1 MDFQRVLQQSFLQ
14 NAPKQSDAVKQT
26 LEQGEN
32 FQKTMAGERGIMAAI
47 EGAHLRPKIQ
57 NYLKSKLN
65 TVSSD
70 DVLKTARNIG
80 TRLTGKASTVLA
92 SKASKVLAPREAP
105 LVTENKVL
113 AGGKEESGLVRE
125 GGFISRR
132 APAIGPEATPLQD
145 AARQA
150 AISRTAAAAGPIEQ
164 NPFTEA
170 GMARRMGPPVPQAP
184 APAIETPSSLGLPGE
199 VEDVA
204 APAARAAASAA
215 RAIPSASAEELSKLP
230 SFSPGQVLPTVKGS
244 VRAIEKPTPE
254 PSVPSASTPAAAPAA
269 PPAEPEPVA
278 APPPAAVDEAPVGPY
293 GSVGNPL
300 RGSDAP
306 PPPQSIE
313 ESFPSVPA
321 PAAAAPVATPVATPA
336 PAAAAPAAAA
346 EDEQLAARTQAL
358 KTAAEKAAPEEEE
371 EGEEGGSLLSSAFS
385 AGRSILGP
393 VGAALGVGQALFS
406 KGLSGTQRL
415 SQLAQVAVPQA
426 IRQGTSALDK
436 FGLPAAGKAAG
447 AGGEAAG
454 AGAGV
459 AETAE
464 EAAARIA
471 AKTVVKTAAVA
482 GEEASVPGIGDILA
496 VGTAIFGAV
505 RGGIEA
511 HKASKEVKDYQAPAT
526 ASVAIDNAASFDSS
540 FR

>member
-1 MDFQRVLQQSFLQ
+1 MDFQRVLQQSFLE

-47 EGAHLRPKIQ
+47 ESAHLRPKIQ
-57 NYLKSKLN
+57 NYLKGKLN
-65 TVSSD
+65 TISSD

-170 GMARRMGPPVPQAP
+170 GMARRMGPPVRQAS
-184 APAIETPSSLGLPGE
+184 APSIETPSSLGLPGE

-204 APAARAAASAA
+204 APAARAAA
-215 RAIPSASAEELSKLP
+215 RVVPSATAEELSRLP
-230 SFSPGQVLPTVKGS
+230 TFSQGQVLPTVKGY
-244 VRAIEKPTPE
+244 VRAIDKPTPE
-254 PSVPSASTPAAAPAA
+254 PSVPSASTPAAAPA
-269 PPAEPEPVA
+269 PPAPAAPEPVA
-278 APPPAAVDEAPVGPY
+278 AAP
-293 GSVGNPL
+293 
-300 RGSDAP
+300 
-306 PPPQSIE
+306 
-313 ESFPSVPA
+313 
-321 PAAAAPVATPVATPA
+321 
-336 PAAAAPAAAA
+336 AAAPAAAA

-358 KTAAEKAAPEEEE
+358 RAAVKAAPEEE
-371 EGEEGGSLLSSAFS
+371 EEGGSLLSSAFS

-393 VGAALGVGQALFS
+393 VGTALGVGQALFS
-406 KGLSGTQRL
+406 KGLSGSQRF
-415 SQLAQVAVPQA
+415 SQLAQVAAPQA
-426 IRQGTSALDK
+426 IRQGTTAVLDK
-436 FGLPAAGKAAG
+436 FGLPAAAKAAG
-447 AGGEAAG
+447 GAAG

-482 GEEASVPGIGDILA
+482 GEEASVPGVGDILA
-496 VGTAIFGAV
+496 LGTAIFGAV

>member
-1 MDFQRVLQQSFLQ
+1 MDFQRVLQQSFLE

-47 EGAHLRPKIQ
+47 ESAHLRPKIQ
-57 NYLKSKLN
+57 NYLKGKLN

-170 GMARRMGPPVPQAP
+170 GMARRMGPPVRQAS

-215 RAIPSASAEELSKLP
+215 RVVPSATAEELSRLP
-230 SFSPGQVLPTVKGS
+230 TFSPGQVLPTVKGS

-254 PSVPSASTPAAAPAA
+254 PSVPSASTPAAAPPA
-269 PPAEPEPVA
+269 PAAEPEPVA

-321 PAAAAPVATPVATPA
+321 PAAAAPVATPEPVAAA
-336 PAAAAPAAAA
+336 PAAAPAAAA

-358 KTAAEKAAPEEEE
+358 RAAVKAAPEEE
-371 EGEEGGSLLSSAFS
+371 EEGGSLLSSAFS

-393 VGAALGVGQALFS
+393 VGTALGIGQALFS
-406 KGLSGTQRL
+406 KGLSGSQRF
-415 SQLAQVAVPQA
+415 SQLAQVAAPQA
-426 IRQGTSALDK
+426 IRQGTTAVLDK
-436 FGLPAAGKAAG
+436 FGLPAAAKAAG
-447 AGGEAAG
+447 GAAG

-482 GEEASVPGIGDILA
+482 GEEASVPGVGDILA
-496 VGTAIFGAV
+496 LGTAIFGAV

>member
-1 MDFQRVLQQSFLQ
+1 MDFQRVLQQSFLE

-47 EGAHLRPKIQ
+47 ESAHLRPKIQ
-57 NYLKSKLN
+57 NYLKGKLN
-65 TVSSD
+65 TISSD

-80 TRLTGKASTVLA
+80 TRLTG
-92 SKASKVLAPREAP
+92 KASKVLAPREAP

-170 GMARRMGPPVPQAP
+170 GMARRMGPPVRQAS

-215 RAIPSASAEELSKLP
+215 RVVPSATAEELSRLP
-230 SFSPGQVLPTVKGS
+230 TFSQGQVLPTVKGY
-244 VRAIEKPTPE
+244 VRAIDKPTPE
-254 PSVPSASTPAAAPAA
+254 PSVPSASTPAAAPPA
-269 PPAEPEPVA
+269 PPAAEPEPVA

-321 PAAAAPVATPVATPA
+321 PAAVAAPVAAPEPVAAA
-336 PAAAAPAAAA
+336 PAAAPAAAA

-358 KTAAEKAAPEEEE
+358 RAAVKAAPEEE
-371 EGEEGGSLLSSAFS
+371 EEGGSLLSSAFS

-393 VGAALGVGQALFS
+393 VGTALGVGQALFS
-406 KGLSGTQRL
+406 KGLSGSQRF
-415 SQLAQVAVPQA
+415 SQLAQVAAPQA
-426 IRQGTSALDK
+426 IRQGTTAVLDK
-436 FGLPAAGKAAG
+436 FGLPAAAKAAG
-447 AGGEAAG
+447 GAAG

-482 GEEASVPGIGDILA
+482 GEEASVPGVGDILA
-496 VGTAIFGAV
+496 LGTAIFGAV

>member
-1 MDFQRVLQQSFLQ
+1 MDFQRVLQQNFLE

-47 EGAHLRPKIQ
+47 ESAHLRPKIQ
-57 NYLKSKLN
+57 NYLKGKLN

-80 TRLTGKASTVLA
+80 TRLTG
-92 SKASKVLAPREAP
+92 KASKVLAPREAP

-150 AISRTAAAAGPIEQ
+150 AISRTAAAAGPIEE
-164 NPFTEA
+164 NPFTQA

-204 APAARAAASAA
+204 APAARAAA
-215 RAIPSASAEELSKLP
+215 AIPSASAEELSRLP

-244 VRAIEKPTPE
+244 VRAIDKPTPE

-278 APPPAAVDEAPVGPY
+278 APPPTAVDEAPVGPY

-321 PAAAAPVATPVATPA
+321 PAAAAPVATPEPV
-336 PAAAAPAAAA
+336 AAAPAAAA

-358 KTAAEKAAPEEEE
+358 KTAVKAAAPEEEE

-393 VGAALGVGQALFS
+393 VGTALGVGQALFS
-406 KGLSGTQRL
+406 KGLSGSQRF
-415 SQLAQVAVPQA
+415 SQLAQVAAPQA
-426 IRQGTSALDK
+426 IRQGTTAVLDK

-447 AGGEAAG
+447 AAGGEAAG

-482 GEEASVPGIGDILA
+482 GEEASVPGVGDILA
-496 VGTAIFGAV
+496 LGTAIFGAV